1 MDPNF
6 NFTLAAFQ
14 FLSGGMGGLIR
25 GLVGIYKSYSANP
38 TAFKFDW
45 KFFGISI
52 FVSVVT
58 GQMAGIV
65 FNSDWRS
72 SLLAGY
78 AGSDFLESLYKI
90 KFTSLVKG

>member
-1 MDPNF
+1 MPPEF
-6 NFTLAAFQ
+6 SLAAFQ
-14 FLSGGMGGLIR
+14 FLSGGLGGLVR
-25 GLVGIYKSYSANP
+25 GLVGIYKSYIASP
-38 TAFKFDW
+38 STFKFDW
-45 KFFGISI
+45 KYFAFSLGISMI
-52 FVSVVT
+52 T

-90 KFTSLVKG
+90 KFSQLVK

>member
-1 MDPNF
+1 MPFDF
-6 NFTLAAFQ
+6 NVVAFQ
-14 FLSGGMGGLIR
+14 FVAGGVGGLIR

-38 TAFKFDW
+38 ALFKFDW
-45 KFFGISI
+45 KLFAFSL
-52 FVSVVT
+52 FVSMLV
-58 GQMAGIV
+58 GQMSGIV

-90 KFTSLVKG
+90 RFMQLTK

>member
-1 MDPNF
+1 MDLNF
-6 NFTLAAFQ
+6 NFTLAALQ

-25 GLVGIYKSYSANP
+25 GIVGIYKSYAASPA
-38 TAFKFDW
+38 TFKFDW
-45 KFFGISI
+45 KYFGISLG
-52 FVSVVT
+52 VSMIT

-90 KFTSLVKG
+90 KFTQLIK

>member
-14 FLSGGMGGLIR
+14 FLSGGLGGLVR
-25 GLVGIYKSYSANP
+25 GLVGIYKSYSSSPA
-38 TAFKFDW
+38 TFKLDW
-45 KFFGISI
+45 KYLGISLG
-52 FVSVVT
+52 VSMIT

-90 KFTSLVKG
+90 KFSQMFR

>member
-6 NFTLAAFQ
+6 SLAALQ
-14 FLSGGMGGLIR
+14 FLAGGMGGLVR

-38 TAFKFDW
+38 ATFIFDW
-45 KFFGISI
+45 KYFAISI
-52 FVSVVT
+52 FVSVIT
-58 GQMAGIV
+58 GQMAGVV
-65 FNSDWRS
+65 FNGEWRS

-90 KFTSLVKG
+90 KFNNLVKS

>member
-6 NFTLAAFQ
+6 SLAAFQ
-14 FLSGGMGGLIR
+14 FLAGGAGGLIR
-25 GLVGIYKSYSANP
+25 GLVGIYKSYSASP
-38 TAFKFDW
+38 ATFKFDW
-45 KFFGISI
+45 KLFGFSL
-52 FVSVVT
+52 FVSMLV
-58 GQMAGIV
+58 GQMSGIV

-90 KFTSLVKG
+90 KFANFLK

>member
-6 NFTLAAFQ
+6 NFTLAALQ
-14 FLSGGMGGLIR
+14 FLAGGMGGLIR
-25 GLVGIYKSYSANP
+25 GIVGIYKSYAASPA
-38 TAFKFDW
+38 TFKFDW
-45 KFFGISI
+45 KYFGISLA
-52 FVSVVT
+52 VSMIT

-90 KFTSLVKG
+90 KFTQLIK

>member
-6 NFTLAAFQ
+6 ALAYIQ
-14 FLSGGMGGLIR
+14 FLAGGLGGLVR
-25 GLVGIYKSYSANP
+25 GLVGIYKSYAASP
-38 TAFKFDW
+38 KTFVFDW
-45 KFFGISI
+45 KYFAISLG
-52 FVSVVT
+52 VSMIT
-58 GQMAGIV
+58 GQMAGVI

-90 KFTSLVKG
+90 KFTQLLK